1 MDIVTGGFSKK
12 CLYAEL
18 KGFKSGLE
26 NGVGRTPAMGWNS
39 WNKFGC
45 NINETLIRDI
55 TDALI
60 ETGLSDV
67 GYQYVN
73 LDDCWQKTRTWSGII
88 TPDSEKFPS
97 GLESLSDYI
106 HSKGLLFGLYS
117 SAGFWTCAKRPG
129 SLLHED
135 IDAELYAKWKV
146 DYLKYDNWMHDAL
159 NITGRPILY
168 SICSWGKEDPWIWG
182 SDIGNSWRTT
192 SDISDYFTTNQTND
206 PQNCNPCGVL
216 EILDS
221 TVGLEKYSSPG
232 GFNDLD
238 MLEVGNGGMTFEEY
252 KSHFSLWAALKSP
265 LLIGCDVRNMTDET
279 IQILNNTEIIGINQD
294 PLGKS
299 AKLAYR
305 EKHKDQEKVS
315 TISYD
320 IWIGELSILLNRNDE
335 DYSIKFPF
343 ELLGPFFSSSFNS
356 DTTSLLLRDL
366 WQHKDLGS
374 FTKEYISD
382 KIPAH
387 GVVVLKITYSH
398 PKFNFIAQLS

>member
-146 DYLKYDNWMHDAL
+146 DYLKYDN
-159 NITGRPILY
+159 
-168 SICSWGKEDPWIWG
+168 
-182 SDIGNSWRTT
+182 
-192 SDISDYFTTNQTND
+192 
-206 PQNCNPCGVL
+206 
-216 EILDS
+216 
-221 TVGLEKYSSPG
+221 
-232 GFNDLD
+232 
-238 MLEVGNGGMTFEEY
+238 
-252 KSHFSLWAALKSP
+252 
-265 LLIGCDVRNMTDET
+265 
-279 IQILNNTEIIGINQD
+279 
-294 PLGKS
+294 
-299 AKLAYR
+299 
-305 EKHKDQEKVS
+305 
-315 TISYD
+315 
-320 IWIGELSILLNRNDE
+320 
-335 DYSIKFPF
+335 
-343 ELLGPFFSSSFNS
+343 
-356 DTTSLLLRDL
+356 
-366 WQHKDLGS
+366 
-374 FTKEYISD
+374 
-382 KIPAH
+382 
-387 GVVVLKITYSH
+387 
-398 PKFNFIAQLS
+398 